1 MRYIPFSDLVAGDVL
16 VRLNGSAIYT
26 ITTIPAFEDY
36 PTSAAVQYSSG
47 MQDIKY
53 WASPDVII
61 RVQ

>member
-1 MRYIPFSDLVAGDVL
+1 VAGDVL